1 MRSRGVH
8 TAGIPVVFQHV
19 IFLIVPLG
27 SPPQGVVPVHQFA
40 AADVAVLVIYLV
52 GVVGLGV
59 WFFRRSRNP
68 EGYMAASRSMPGWVV
83 GLSIFG
89 TYVSSISF
97 LALPGKAYSS
107 DWNALAFSLSLPL
120 AAWIAT
126 TWFVPYY
133 RQGDAVSAY
142 QHLEKR
148 FGVWA
153 RTYAATCYLLTQI
166 ARMGSVMYLLALP
179 LHQLLGWNVPA
190 LIIVTGGLTTLYTLL
205 GGIEGVIWTDALQS
219 IVLAVGAVAC
229 AIMLPL
235 GMPDGP
241 AQMMEVAN
249 SHGKFS
255 LGSFHLSLA
264 EPTFWVVLVYGMF
277 INLQNFGIDQSYVQR
292 YIAAKS
298 DSEARKSVW
307 LGALIYVPISIVFL
321 WIGTALFAYY
331 TVQPELLPESLQ
343 AQIAE
348 GKGDGVFPYFIVAG
362 LPTGVSGLLVAA
374 IFAAAMSTLS
384 TSLNGAATLTLTDFY
399 RRFIDPEASEKR
411 SMVVLY
417 VSTVAWGLIGT
428 TTAIAMIQVKS
439 ILDAWWQLAGI
450 FSGGMLGL
458 FLLGM
463 LSRKAGNPAAILGV
477 LLGVVTI
484 LWMTLSRTN
493 FWPESLSMAASP
505 FDGYLTIVF
514 GTLTI
519 LLVGWAVASLFGSPP
534 REDDTDA
541 T

>member
-1 MRSRGVH
+1 M
-8 TAGIPVVFQHV
+8 
-19 IFLIVPLG
+19 
-27 SPPQGVVPVHQFA
+27 HQFA
-40 AADVAVLVIYLV
+40 IADIVVLVIYLL

-59 WFFRRSRNP
+59 WFFRKSRNP

-97 LALPGKAYSS
+97 LALPGKAFSS
-107 DWNALAFSLSLPL
+107 DWNALAFSFSLPL
-120 AAWIAT
+120 AAWVAT
-126 TWFVPYY
+126 NWFVPYY
-133 RQGDAVSAY
+133 RKGDSVSAY

-153 RTYAATCYLLTQI
+153 RTYAATCYLLTQV

-229 AIMLPL
+229 AIILPL
-235 GMPDGP
+235 SMPDG
-241 AQMMEVAN
+241 ASQMLEIAT
-249 SHGKFS
+249 SHHKFS
-255 LGSFHLSLA
+255 LGSMGISLSQ
-264 EPTFWVVLVYGMF
+264 PTFWIVLIYGMF

-298 DSEARKSVW
+298 DRDARKSVW
-307 LGALIYVPISIVFL
+307 IGALVYVPISIIFL

-331 TVQPELLPESLQ
+331 NAQPDLLSESLQ
-343 AQIAE
+343 AQIAD
-348 GKGDGVFPYFIVAG
+348 GKGDGVFPYFIVDG
-362 LPTGVSGLLVAA
+362 LPTGISGLLVAA

-384 TSLNGAATLTLTDFY
+384 TSLNGAATLTLTDYY
-399 RRFIDPEASEKR
+399 RRFIRPEAGER
-411 SMVVLY
+411 ESMTVLY
-417 VSTVAWGLIGT
+417 ISTIAWGVIGT
-428 TTAIAMIQVKS
+428 TTAIAMIEVQS
-439 ILDAWWQLAGI
+439 ILDAWWQLAGV

-463 LSRKAGNPAAILGV
+463 ISRKAGNGAAVVGVMLGV
-477 LLGVVTI
+477 MVI
-484 LWMTLSRTN
+484 LWMTLSRTEI
-493 FWPESLSMAASP
+493 WPPGWAAVASP
-505 FDGYLTIVF
+505 FNNYLVIVF

-519 LLVGWAVASLFGSPP
+519 LLVGWLLASFFS
-534 REDDTDA
+534 RSVITDESDDSDTTSNDKS
-541 T
+541 

>member
-1 MRSRGVH
+1 M
-8 TAGIPVVFQHV
+8 
-19 IFLIVPLG
+19 
-27 SPPQGVVPVHQFA
+27 HQFA
-40 AADVAVLVIYLV
+40 IADIVVLVTYLL

-59 WFFRRSRNP
+59 WFFRKNRNP
-68 EGYMAASRSMPGWVV
+68 EGYMAAGRSMPGWVV

-97 LALPGKAYSS
+97 LALPGKAFSS
-107 DWNALAFSLSLPL
+107 NWNALAFSVSLPL
-120 AAWIAT
+120 AAWVAT

-133 RQGDAVSAY
+133 RKGDAVSAY
-142 QHLEKR
+142 QHLEQR

-153 RTYAATCYLLTQI
+153 RTYAATCYLLTQV

-190 LIIVTGGLTTLYTLL
+190 LILITGGLTTLYTLL

-219 IVLAVGAVAC
+219 VVLAIGAVAC
-229 AIMLPL
+229 AIILPMSMPEGASQMLEI
-235 GMPDGP
+235 
-241 AQMMEVAN
+241 ATTHN
-249 SHGKFS
+249 KFS
-255 LGSFHLSLA
+255 LGLLGLSLSQ
-264 EPTFWVVLVYGMF
+264 PTFWIVLIYGMF

-298 DSEARKSVW
+298 DRDARTSVW
-307 LGALIYVPISIVFL
+307 IGALVYVPISIIFL

-331 TVQPELLPESLQ
+331 NAQPDLLPESLK
-343 AQIAE
+343 AQVAE
-348 GKGDGVFPYFIVAG
+348 GKGDGVFPYFIVDG
-362 LPTGVSGLLVAA
+362 LPTGISGLLVAA

-399 RRFIDPEASEKR
+399 RRFIRPEASER
-411 SMVVLY
+411 ESMIVLY
-417 VSTVAWGLIGT
+417 ISTMAWGVIGT
-428 TTAIAMIQVKS
+428 TTAIAMMEVQS

-463 LSRKAGNPAAILGV
+463 TSRKAGNRAAVVGVVLGV
-477 LLGVVTI
+477 LVI
-484 LWMTLSRTN
+484 LWMTLSRTEA
-493 FWPESLSMAASP
+493 WPAGWATVASP
-505 FDGYLTIVF
+505 FNNYLVIVF

-519 LLVGWAVASLFGSPP
+519 LLTGWLLTTFFSRSVPL
-534 REDDTDA
+534 DA
-541 T
+541 TGETDTPPNDNS

>member
-1 MRSRGVH
+1 M
-8 TAGIPVVFQHV
+8 
-19 IFLIVPLG
+19 
-27 SPPQGVVPVHQFA
+27 HQFA
-40 AADVAVLVIYLV
+40 VADVAVLVIYLL

-59 WFFRRSRNP
+59 WFFRKSRNP

-97 LALPGKAYSS
+97 LALPGKAFSS

-120 AAWIAT
+120 AAWVAT
-126 TWFVPYY
+126 IWFVPYY

-142 QHLEKR
+142 EHLEQR

-153 RTYAATCYLLTQI
+153 RTYAATCYLLTQV
-166 ARMGSVMYLLALP
+166 ARMGSVMFLLALP
-179 LHQLLGWNVPA
+179 LHQLLGWNIPA
-190 LIIVTGGLTTLYTLL
+190 LILVTGGLTTLYTLL

-219 IVLAVGAVAC
+219 IVLASGAVAC
-229 AIMLPL
+229 AIILPL
-235 GMPDGP
+235 SMPDG
-241 AQMMEVAN
+241 ASQMMEIASN
-249 SHGKFS
+249 HGKFS
-255 LGSFHLSLA
+255 LGSMGISLSQ
-264 EPTFWVVLVYGMF
+264 PTFWIVLIYGMF

-298 DSEARKSVW
+298 DGDARKSVW
-307 LGALIYVPISIVFL
+307 IGALVYVPISIIFL

-331 TVQPELLPESLQ
+331 TIQPELLPKSLQ
-343 AQIAE
+343 AEIAA
-348 GKGDGVFPYFIVAG
+348 GKGDGVFPYFIVDG

-384 TSLNGAATLTLTDFY
+384 TSLNGAATLTLTDYY
-399 RRFIDPEASEKR
+399 RRFIRPQATDRE

-417 VSTVAWGLIGT
+417 LSTMAWGIIGT
-428 TTAIAMIQVKS
+428 TTAIAMMEVQS

-463 LSRKAGNPAAILGV
+463 MSRKAGNGAAIAGVVLGV
-477 LLGVVTI
+477 IVI
-484 LWMTLSRTN
+484 LWMTLSRTD
-493 FWPESLSMAASP
+493 FWPDNWGTIASP
-505 FDGYLTIVF
+505 FNNYLVIVF
-514 GTLTI
+514 GTMTI
-519 LLVGWAVASLFGSPP
+519 LLVGWLLAYFFGPATTQ
-534 REDDTDA
+534 DDSGETD
-541 T
+541 TNTNE

>member
-1 MRSRGVH
+1 M
-8 TAGIPVVFQHV
+8 
-19 IFLIVPLG
+19 
-27 SPPQGVVPVHQFA
+27 HQFA
-40 AADVAVLVIYLV
+40 VADIVVLVTYLL

-59 WFFRRSRNP
+59 WFFRKSRNP

-97 LALPGKAYSS
+97 LALPGKAFSS
-107 DWNALAFSLSLPL
+107 DWNALAFSFSLPI
-120 AAWIAT
+120 AAWVAT
-126 TWFVPYY
+126 VWFVPYY
-133 RQGDAVSAY
+133 REGDAVSAY
-142 QHLEKR
+142 QHLEQR

-190 LIIVTGGLTTLYTLL
+190 LILVTGGLTTLYTLL

-219 IVLAVGAVAC
+219 IVLATGAVAC
-229 AIMLPL
+229 AIILPMS
-235 GMPDGP
+235 MPDGG
-241 AQMMEVAN
+241 AQMLEIATN
-249 SHGKFS
+249 HDKFS
-255 LGSFHLSLA
+255 LGSMGISISQ
-264 EPTFWVVLVYGMF
+264 PTFWIVLTYGMF

-298 DSEARKSVW
+298 DADARKSVW
-307 LGALIYVPISIVFL
+307 IGALVYVPISIIFL
-321 WIGTALFAYY
+321 WIGTALFSYY
-331 TVQPELLPESLQ
+331 YVQPELLPESLQ
-343 AQIAE
+343 AEIAD
-348 GKGDGVFPYFIVAG
+348 GKGDGVFPYFIVDG

-399 RRFIDPEASEKR
+399 RRFIRPEASER
-411 SMVVLY
+411 ESMIVLY
-417 VSTVAWGLIGT
+417 ASTMAWGVIGT
-428 TTAIAMIQVKS
+428 TTAIAMMEVQS

-463 LSRKAGNPAAILGV
+463 ISRKAGNGAAVVGVILGV
-477 LLGVVTI
+477 TVI
-484 LWMTLSRTN
+484 LWMTLSRTEI
-493 FWPESLSMAASP
+493 WPEGWGTIASP
-505 FDGYLTIVF
+505 FNNYLVIVF

-519 LLVGWAVASLFGSPP
+519 LLVGWLLANFFGGSLPKDASNETETISN
-534 REDDTDA
+534 DTN
-541 T
+541 

>member
-1 MRSRGVH
+1 M
-8 TAGIPVVFQHV
+8 
-19 IFLIVPLG
+19 
-27 SPPQGVVPVHQFA
+27 HQFA
-40 AADVAVLVIYLV
+40 VADIVVLVVYLV

-59 WFFRRSRNP
+59 WFFRKSRSP

-97 LALPGKAYSS
+97 LALPGKAFSS
-107 DWNALAFSLSLPL
+107 DWNAIAFSFSLPL

-133 RQGDAVSAY
+133 RKGDAVSAY
-142 QHLEKR
+142 EHLEQR

-153 RTYAATCYLLTQI
+153 RTYAATCYLLTQV

-179 LHQLLGWNVPA
+179 LHQLLGWNIPA
-190 LIIVTGGLTTLYTLL
+190 LILVTGGLTTLYTLL

-219 IVLAVGAVAC
+219 VVLATGAVAC
-229 AIMLPL
+229 AIILPL
-235 GMPDGP
+235 SMPDGA
-241 AQMMEVAN
+241 AQMLEIATEHN
-249 SHGKFS
+249 KFS
-255 LGSFHLSLA
+255 LGAMGLSLSQ
-264 EPTFWVVLVYGMF
+264 PTFWIVLIYGMF

-298 DSEARKSVW
+298 DADARKSVW
-307 LGALIYVPISIVFL
+307 IGALVYVPISIVFL

-331 TVQPELLPESLQ
+331 SAKPELLPETLQ
-343 AQIAE
+343 AQVAE

-362 LPTGVSGLLVAA
+362 LPTGISGLLVAA

-384 TSLNGAATLTLTDFY
+384 TSLNGAATLTLTDYY
-399 RRFIDPEASEKR
+399 RRFIRPQASER
-411 SMVVLY
+411 ESMVVLY
-417 VSTVAWGLIGT
+417 VSTIAWGLIGT
-428 TTAIAMIQVKS
+428 TTAIAMIEVQS

-463 LSRKAGNPAAILGV
+463 ISRKAGNGAAIIGV
-477 LLGVVTI
+477 LLGVAVI
-484 LWMTLSRTN
+484 LWMTLSRTEI
-493 FWPESLSMAASP
+493 WPESWYTVASP
-505 FDGYLTIVF
+505 FNNYLVIVF

-519 LLVGWAVASLFGSPP
+519 LLVGWLLAGFFARPTL
-534 REDDTDA
+534 EDDADPSNTNSNEQF
-541 T
+541 

>member
-1 MRSRGVH
+1 M
-8 TAGIPVVFQHV
+8 
-19 IFLIVPLG
+19 
-27 SPPQGVVPVHQFA
+27 HQFA
-40 AADVAVLVIYLV
+40 ITDIIVLVAYLL
-52 GVVGLGV
+52 GVVGLGI
-59 WFFRRSRNP
+59 WFFRKSRSP

-97 LALPGKAYSS
+97 LALPGKAYASN
-107 DWNALAFSLSLPL
+107 WNALAFSVSLPF
-120 AAWIAT
+120 AAWVAT
-126 TWFVPYY
+126 VWFVPYY
-133 RQGDAVSAY
+133 RNGDAVSAY
-142 QHLEKR
+142 QHLEQR

-153 RTYAATCYLLTQI
+153 RTYAATCYLLTQV

-219 IVLAVGAVAC
+219 LVLATGAVAC
-229 AIMLPL
+229 AIILPMS
-235 GMPDGP
+235 MPDGT
-241 AQMMEVAN
+241 AQMMEIAIN
-249 SHGKFS
+249 QDKFS
-255 LGSFHLSLA
+255 LGSLGTSLSQ
-264 EPTFWVVLVYGMF
+264 PTFWVVLIYGMF

-298 DSEARKSVW
+298 DADARKSVW
-307 LGALIYVPISIVFL
+307 IGALVYVPITIIFL
-321 WIGTALFAYY
+321 WIGTALYSYY
-331 TVQPELLPESLQ
+331 TVHPDLLPETIQ
-343 AQIAE
+343 QQIDN
-348 GKGDGVFPYFIVAG
+348 GKGDDVFPYFIVDG
-362 LPTGVSGLLVAA
+362 LPTGISGLLVAA

-399 RRFIDPEASEKR
+399 QRFLRPEASARE

-417 VSTVAWGLIGT
+417 VSTMAWGIVGT
-428 TTAIAMIQVKS
+428 TTAIAMIEVQS

-463 LSRKAGNPAAILGV
+463 ISRKAGNVAAAGGV
-477 LLGVVTI
+477 ALGVVII
-484 LWMTLSRTN
+484 LWMTLSRTD
-493 FWPESLSMAASP
+493 FWPNGLARVASP
-505 FDGYLTIVF
+505 FNNYLVIVF

-519 LLVGWAVASLFGSPP
+519 LLVGWLLACFFGPTSA
-534 REDDTDA
+534 RSESGESDT
-541 T
+541 TSE